1 MTKYQNEIKTLLAGT
16 NRYKGAYIAGG
27 AITSVFTRQPIN
39 DYDYYFKSERDFQR
53 AVAGAYDDGLW
64 CVDASKRAV
73 TFASG
78 HDVYQFMHFGFFP
91 EASDIFASFDF
102 TACMAAYDFD
112 TQELMMHDDFLTH
125 CSQRFLRFNPGTR
138 YPLASAV
145 RVLKYQDRGYS
156 IGKGDI
162 TRIALACR
170 KVEINT
176 WEQLKDQ
183 IGGAYGDKVMLNA
196 EGDFS
201 LDAAIA
207 ALDPDTIWTNR
218 EAKDQP
224 AFADDLLRKIADLKG
239 VEYVDLIGT
248 AE

>member
-1 MTKYQNEIKTLLAGT
+1 MTKYANEIKNLLSGADKF
-16 NRYKGAYIAGG
+16 KGGYLAGG
-27 AITSVFTRQPIN
+27 AVTSVFTRQPIN
-39 DYDYYFKSERDFQR
+39 DYDYYFKSEEAFAEAVRD
-53 AVAGAYDDGLW
+53 AYDAGMW

-78 HDVYQFMHFGFFP
+78 NSVYQLMHFGFFP
-91 EASDIFASFDF
+91 TADDIFAAFDF

-112 TQELMMHDDFLTH
+112 AETLVMHDDFLTH

-170 KVEINT
+170 KVEINS
-176 WEQLKDQ
+176 WEDLKDQ
-183 IGGAYGDKVMLNA
+183 IGGAYGDKVLLSA
-196 EGDFS
+196 KGDFT
-201 LDAAIA
+201 LDAAME
-207 ALDPDTIWTNR
+207 ALDPDAIWTAR
-218 EAKDQP
+218 EAEDQP
-224 AFADDLLRKIADLKG
+224 
-239 VEYVDLIGT
+239 GT
-248 AE
+248 AEGLLAKVASLKGAA

>member
-1 MTKYQNEIKTLLAGT
+1 MTKYANEVQKLLAGVE
-16 NRYKGAYIAGG
+16 RFSGSFLAGG

-39 DYDYYFKSERDFQR
+39 DYDLYFKSEDAFRS
-53 AVAGAYDDGLW
+53 AVEEAYDCGLW

-78 HDVYQFMHFGFFP
+78 NDIYQFMHFGFFP
-91 EASDIFASFDF
+91 TAPDIFASFDF

-112 TQELMMHDDFLTH
+112 AAELVMHDDFLTH

-145 RVLKYQDRGYS
+145 RVLKYQERGYS

-170 KVEINT
+170 KVKIES
-176 WEQLKDQ
+176 WEDLKDQ
-183 IGGAYGDKVMLNA
+183 IGGAYGDKVVLNA
-196 EGDFS
+196 QGDFS
-201 LDAAIA
+201 IDAAIM
-207 ALDPDTIWTNR
+207 ALDPDTIWTSR
-218 EAKDQP
+218 EAQEQP
-224 AFADDLLRKIADLKG
+224 GNADDLLRKLSELKG
-239 VEYVDLIGT
+239 EPHKPLFE
-248 AE
+248 AA